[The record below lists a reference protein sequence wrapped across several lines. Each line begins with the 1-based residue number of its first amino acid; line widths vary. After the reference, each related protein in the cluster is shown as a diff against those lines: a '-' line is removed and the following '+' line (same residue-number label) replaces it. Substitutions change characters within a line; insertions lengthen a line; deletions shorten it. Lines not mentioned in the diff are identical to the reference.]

1 MKILLVTGMPLS
13 GKEEFLTV
21 ARKTGIPFLRMGDIV
36 RETYAADDA
45 ASAGMSVGEFA
56 SSEREQHGK
65 DIWAKRA
72 IQRMYGNIFLV
83 DGCRSMDEVISYRKL
98 SDDVEILAVFAPPK
112 LRYERLV
119 KRARDDAPK
128 SIGEFDARD
137 SRELSWGLGSVIAL
151 ADRTIDNSSDL
162 NDFRSRA
169 DAFLKELK

>member
-1 MKILLVTGMPLS
+1 MKILLVTGMPGS

-98 SDDVEILAVFAPPK
+98 SDDVE
-112 LRYERLV
+112 RLV